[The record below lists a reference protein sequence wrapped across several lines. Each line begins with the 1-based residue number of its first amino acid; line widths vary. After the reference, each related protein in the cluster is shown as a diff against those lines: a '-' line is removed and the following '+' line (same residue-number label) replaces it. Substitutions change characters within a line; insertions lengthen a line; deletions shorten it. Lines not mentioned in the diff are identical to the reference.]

1 MANYDGENYTESVKI
16 VPELDEKAAADVK
29 KKLTR
34 EKIKLGFQ
42 KAGEFA
48 SDNIFKTFSASNNQL
63 ISTIGDFGDNMVDL
77 FDGEGSIV
85 GKLFSGLVSGI
96 SKAISKG
103 FEELDDMIGYTR
115 LSNANTRELAFTY
128 GFSGS
133 QAYGF
138 DKAMRMMGFSSEEDL
153 MYAVAQGGYQAEKFN
168 ELFEKYT
175 SYFENNYD
183 QETLDQ
189 MEQFNVEMQE
199 MKEDLNQTIVSF
211 IVDNKELIKGA
222 LQGILDIGKFLM
234 GGVSWLFGS
243 PASAKNA
250 VAAGSYTSLSKHS
263 NVSINNTFNTSSEVA
278 RREYTNAGMMT
289 FEQMVK
295 AVEAV

>member
-48 SDNIFKTFSASNNQL
+48 SENIFKNFSASNNQL